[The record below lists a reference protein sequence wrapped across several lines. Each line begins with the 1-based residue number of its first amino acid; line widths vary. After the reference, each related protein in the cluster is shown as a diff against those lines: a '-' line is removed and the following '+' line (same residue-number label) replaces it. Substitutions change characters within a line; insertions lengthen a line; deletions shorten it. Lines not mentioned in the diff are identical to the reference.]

1 MHKCWGANYGVPT
14 EGGRRNAAP
23 TEKCGR
29 QLWRPYGHSLFPI
42 AYSLFPRSPTPYSLF
57 PTPYLSTFTIGAVT
71 AEKVRSVPLMKR
83 IFTRCSAPCPVSA
96 TTVPLPNTR

>member
-14 EGGRRNAAP
+14 GIP
-23 TEKCGR
+23 CS
-29 QLWRPYGHSLFPI
+29 LLPIPCSLLPIPYCLFPI
-42 AYSLFPRSPTPYSLF
+42 PSFSYSLF